1 MGCCSGARQGGA
13 HPGRPQAPLKVS
25 IRPCGGS
32 VVENTKIHAIHHR
45 IYVPQLLRKQAD
57 AHLGHPLPSI
67 EASAAI
73 AMQGVPLSMTV
84 CQFRSL
90 KKEDKQRTKKAAAW
104 KERKGLQVKD
114 QKIKQKK

>member
-13 HPGRPQAPLKVS
+13 HTGRPQAPLKVS
-25 IRPCGGS
+25 ILPCGGS
-32 VVENTKIHAIHHR
+32 VVENKDTRNASQNTWSPATKGASCCAF
-45 IYVPQLLRKQAD
+45 QL
-57 AHLGHPLPSI
+57 HFLPST

-73 AMQGVPLSMTV
+73 AMQGLLLCMTV
-84 CQFRSL
+84 CWFRSL